1 MIPRE
6 VKDLIL
12 GKYGRTPGPIDPEVK
27 RLAIGDAP
35 QIDHRPADD
44 IPPQMK
50 KLRESWLKRASL
62 THRLKTF

>member
-50 KLRESWLKRASL
+50 SCAKAG
-62 THRLKTF
+62 